1 MTRLHRL
8 TALAGLSVLAA
19 CGTDSTGPD
28 GGIPKSPD
36 AAKIESIITA
46 LPDWVDNM
54 PSQRAPV
61 ARPAVFL
68 REALGSDFM
77 DYKCDV
83 SNLNTVKPFNRVLS
97 AGSNLSNLYPG
108 ALIEGKTLRGGSPA
122 VITSLARAPMTLR
135 ISLPLGNQSIEVKDV
150 NSVTMA
156 QAIADLQRRGAT
168 EQGVKD
174 VIPANMVFELTEA
187 NTFDQSMTAVGVSA
201 GYSNPLKGIDAG
213 GNINS
218 SNTRSVKTNSVVVKF
233 VQEMYTIN
241 VAEDLLPKGSD
252 FFAASVRE
260 ADLQALVASGQFG
273 PDNIPL
279 YIESITYGRALFFSA
294 RSTDVIDVNELKAAM
309 NVAGGAFRGG
319 ATLTQRQR
327 SLLSTANYQILPFG
341 GPQSA
346 ATAAIAS
353 LDWSKFFV
361 PAEAT
366 TAVPIAFTVKTLK
379 GRQVA
384 TIHNNVAYDQR
395 TGCRAPASYT
405 VDVNLTRVERASGF
419 CLACAFIARVDASIM
434 QAGVFGPTTGAQS
447 FNVTRTRTIAPGQSF
462 NLCSEF
468 AELASCMPFG
478 YPGAVN
484 GNLNNLKSI
493 GDGSTVTFTPTVN
506 ALGAAGKFTYRVSK
520 RANYL

>member
-1 MTRLHRL
+1 MTRLLRL

-46 LPDWVDNM
+46 LPGVGRQHAVPTGTGR
-54 PSQRAPV
+54 PSGGV
-61 ARPAVFL
+61 PAGSP
-68 REALGSDFM
+68 GSDFM

-174 VIPANMVFELTEA
+174 VILANMVFELTEA

-201 GYSNPLKGIDAG
+201 GYSNPLKGIDAS

-260 ADLQALVASGQFG
+260 ADLQALVASGKFG

-309 NVAGGAFRGG
+309 NVAGGAFGGG
-319 ATLTQRQR
+319 AT
-327 SLLSTANYQILPFG
+327 SPND
-341 GPQSA
+341 SA
-346 ATAAIAS
+346 ACC
-353 LDWSKFFV
+353 
-361 PAEAT
+361 PRRT
-366 TAVPIAFTVKTLK
+366 T
-379 GRQVA
+379 RSCRSVA
-384 TIHNNVAYDQR
+384 RNR
-395 TGCRAPASYT
+395 PRRPPSPR
-405 VDVNLTRVERASGF
+405 L
-419 CLACAFIARVDASIM
+419 
-434 QAGVFGPTTGAQS
+434 TGAS
-447 FNVTRTRTIAPGQSF
+447 S
-462 NLCSEF
+462 
-468 AELASCMPFG
+468 SCP
-478 YPGAVN
+478 PRR
-484 GNLNNLKSI
+484 LPRSRSPL
-493 GDGSTVTFTPTVN
+493 
-506 ALGAAGKFTYRVSK
+506 R
-520 RANYL
+520 

>member
-1 MTRLHRL
+1 MPPRLSIL
-8 TALAGLSVLAA
+8 PLAVLSGLLAA
-19 CGTDSTGPD
+19 CGSDSTGP
-28 GGIPKSPD
+28 GPRTSPD
-36 AAKIESIITA
+36 APKIDAMIAA
-46 LPDWVDNM
+46 LPDWVDNA
-54 PSQRAPV
+54 PAQRAPV

-68 REALGSDFM
+68 REAVGSDFN
-77 DYKCDV
+77 DYRCDV
-83 SNLNTVKPFNRVLS
+83 SNLNIVKPFNRVLS

-108 ALIEGKTLRGGSPA
+108 ALVEGSTLRGGNPA
-122 VITSLARAPMTLR
+122 VISSLARAPMTLR
-135 ISLPLGNQSIEVKDV
+135 ITLPIGNQSIEVSDV

-156 QAIADLQRRGAT
+156 QAIADLQRRAAS
-168 EQGVKD
+168 EQGVRD

-187 NTFDQSMTAVGVSA
+187 STFDQSMTAVGVSA
-201 GYSNPLKGIDAG
+201 GYSNPLKGIEAS

-218 SNTRSVKTNSVVVKF
+218 STSRSVKTNSVVVKF

-241 VAEDLLPKGSD
+241 LAEDKLPKGSD
-252 FFAASVRE
+252 FFAATVRE
-260 ADLQALVASGQFG
+260 ADLQALAAAGKFSA
-273 PDNIPL
+273 DNVPL

-309 NVAGGAFRGG
+309 NIAGNAFRGG
-319 ATLTQRQR
+319 ATLTSRQR

-384 TIHNNVAYDQR
+384 TIHNNVSYDNR
-395 TGCRAPASYT
+395 SGCRPPASYT
-405 VDVNLTRVERASGF
+405 VGVTLTRVERTSGF
-419 CLACAFIARVDASIM
+419 CLACAFLARVDASVM
-434 QAGVFGPTTGAQS
+434 QIGVFGPTTGPQN
-447 FNVTRTRTIAPGQSF
+447 FNVSRSRTIAPGQKF
-462 NLCSEF
+462 DLCSEF
-468 AELASCMPFG
+468 AELARCGSYG

-493 GDGSTVTFTPTVN
+493 PDGGTVTTTFTVP
-506 ALGAAGKFTYRVSK
+506 ALGAEGKFTYRVSK